1 LKGGVAG
8 AAAKPKKKATPT
20 STITKKDALKERVA
34 KTQKYDIIGHPQI
47 QAMLNTISTTGTTIM
62 ANLDSNPK
70 QVLAEWMSHPEKCS
84 IEALESVVEVCKS
97 FKTGTVETVR
107 TRFVFVS

>member
-1 LKGGVAG
+1 MKGGVTG
-8 AAAKPKKKATPT
+8 AAKPKKKAIPT
-20 STITKKDALKERVA
+20 SAITKKDALKERVA

-84 IEALESVVEVCKS
+84 IEDLESVVEVCKS